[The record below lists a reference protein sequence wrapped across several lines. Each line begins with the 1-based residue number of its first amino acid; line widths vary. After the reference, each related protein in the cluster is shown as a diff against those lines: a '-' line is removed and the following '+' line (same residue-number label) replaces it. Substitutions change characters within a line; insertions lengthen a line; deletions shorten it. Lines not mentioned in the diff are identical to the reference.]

1 MFAKRLKD
9 ANALQNQ
16 LSIQKITIPSDKCP
30 FGQCDGSG
38 WIWYKDWS
46 KRNKETNE
54 KDEWL
59 EECECNKEL
68 ELKRKLRFAKI
79 PEKFQGITVQ
89 SFDTSIYESAEA
101 KEIAALAKKA
111 AINYLKH
118 FDVMKENGKGL
129 YLSSH
134 TKGCGKTR
142 LISSIA
148 NALIKHY
155 KTNLIFLTAEGLL
168 KELKKTFDTKESSTE
183 LISLFQ
189 TVDVLVIDDFGVE
202 AGNEG
207 ATDWV
212 ERTFTDILDERLV
225 SKRITLFTSNFRV
238 NELDRVYKAGRI
250 SGRIKEMTL
259 EVYMPEEKIRERK
272 AELENQQLESLL
284 FR

>member
-1 MFAKRLKD
+1 MKD
-9 ANALQNQ
+9 VSVLQNQ
-16 LSIQKITIPSDKCP
+16 QSIQKITVPSEKCP
-30 FGQCDGSG
+30 YKKCDGSG

-46 KRNKETNE
+46 KRKKGSNE
-54 KDEWL
+54 KDEWW

-68 ELKRKLRFAKI
+68 ELRRKLRFAKI
-79 PEKFQGITVQ
+79 PQKFQGVTVQ
-89 SFDTSIYESAEA
+89 SFDISVYKNTEERE
-101 KEIAALAKKA
+101 KAALAKKA
-111 AINYLKH
+111 ALNYLKH
-118 FDVMKENGKGL
+118 FDVMREKGKGL

-155 KTNLIFLTAEGLL
+155 KVDLIYLTAEGLL
-168 KELKKTFDTKESSTE
+168 NELKRTFDTDESSTE
-183 LISLFQ
+183 LISLFH

-207 ATDWV
+207 ATDWA

-225 SKRITLFTSNFRV
+225 SKKITLFTSNFRIKD
-238 NELDRVYKAGRI
+238 LDRVYKAGRI

-259 EVYMPEEKIRERK
+259 EVYMPEEKVRERK
-272 AELENQQLESLL
+272 AELENQDLESLL
-284 FR
+284 FS

>member
-9 ANALQNQ
+9 ASALQNQ
-16 LSIQKITIPSDKCP
+16 LSIQKITVPSDKCP
-30 FGQCDGSG
+30 FGKCDGSG

-46 KRNKETNE
+46 KRNTAE
-54 KDEWL
+54 KDEWQ

-68 ELKRKLRFAKI
+68 ELRRKLRFAKI
-79 PEKFQGITVQ
+79 PEKFQGVTVQ
-89 SFDTSIYESAEA
+89 SFDISVYQKAEE
-101 KEIAALAKKA
+101 KEKAALAKKA
-111 AINYLKH
+111 ALNYLKH

-155 KTNLIFLTAEGLL
+155 KANLIFLSAEGLL

-189 TVDVLVIDDFGVE
+189 TVEVLVIDDFGVE

-207 ATDWV
+207 ATDWI

-225 SKRITLFTSNFRV
+225 SKRITLFTSNFRID
-238 NELDRVYKAGRI
+238 ELDRVYKAGRI

-272 AELENQQLESLL
+272 ADLENQQLESLL